1 MTNSEGGV
9 RKAECRASHGRTAIV
24 RWLLGGVL
32 CFGGAMVSSVV
43 AMWSAHWLERT
54 LNATTSDREYHS
66 ILLRDHAEPIVQIH
80 RVVSQ
85 REAITHHEGFTTL
98 DGQPLSLEPGAEQ
111 LIRSKYISANLFN
124 FPQYFSTS
132 GESSRFVN
140 DSTGPW
146 PWSLRTSYFG
156 VTGQQGRHSVS
167 WFFFWPD
174 HPGGTGYWVGYD
186 IVTKRRV
193 GYLGKSGLTA
203 SIPPIADQFP
213 AWDAESRHTARIM
226 GSDPNYYSSFV
237 FPPSGMSSLSL
248 NDVGSEVGVLFVTP
262 RRDTIY
268 VLNLTRGSV
277 AAVRSDIPE
286 KQLLGITARDFG
298 HQSHPSVQSL
308 STELIL
314 IWSDR
319 LEFTTP
325 TLQSL
330 RTVML
335 PEELRNQSLT
345 FSEQDG
351 DTFVTSNFEFPFGR
365 RREVKS
371 VSYPLI
377 WFDKS
382 GTVTRREEVTLPWN
396 LGFEQWDAEQFQ
408 TPLSLMPISLWRYA
422 EIARSGRI
430 PDDDDRYF
438 RQPDEPMTWTI
449 WWQCLRQIVHRLPW
463 SIGLCAFSGVPF
475 AIACWWQ
482 QRRVAASRFERLA
495 WPALVYLFGL
505 VGWIAFVAHREWPRR

>member
-1 MTNSEGGV
+1 M
-9 RKAECRASHGRTAIV
+9 AELKSKAIV
-24 RWLLGGVL
+24 RWLLGCVL
-32 CFGGAMVSSVV
+32 CFGGAMVWSLV
-43 AMWSAHWLERT
+43 AMWSAKWLERT
-54 LNATTSDREYHS
+54 LNAMPTNAEYHS
-66 ILLRDHAEPIVQIH
+66 ILLRDHAEPIVHMQ
-80 RVVSQ
+80 RVVNERQ
-85 REAITHHEGFTTL
+85 AITHHVGFTTL
-98 DGQPLSLEPGAEQ
+98 DGQPVSLEPGAEH
-111 LIRSKYISANLFN
+111 LITSKNVSAYLFN
-124 FPQYFSTS
+124 FPQYFSSS
-132 GESSRFVN
+132 GESTRLII
-140 DSTGPW
+140 DSFGPW
-146 PWSLRTSYFG
+146 PWSQRTSYFG
-156 VTGQQGRHSVS
+156 VTGQQGQHALS
-167 WFFFWPD
+167 WFFLWPD

-213 AWDAESRHTARIM
+213 AWDAESHHAARIM
-226 GSDPNYYSSFV
+226 GGDPNYYYSSHM
-237 FPPSGMSSLSL
+237 FPPSGTSILSL

-286 KQLLGITARDFG
+286 GQLLGITARDFG
-298 HQSHPSVQSL
+298 HQSHPSVEHL
-308 STELIL
+308 ATELIL

-345 FSEQDG
+345 FAEQDG
-351 DTFVTSNFEFPFGR
+351 DTFVTSNFVFAYGR
-365 RREVKS
+365 LREMKS
-371 VSYPLI
+371 VAYPLI

-382 GTVTRREEVTLPWN
+382 GTVTRRKEMTLPWN
-396 LGFEQWDAEQFQ
+396 LGYEWDVEQFQ

-438 RQPDEPMTWTI
+438 RKPDEPMTWTI
-449 WWQCLRQIVHRLPW
+449 WWQCLRQIAHRLPW

-475 AIACWWQ
+475 AIACWWR

-505 VGWIAFVAHREWPRR
+505 VGWIAFVCHREWPRRRATKVI